1 MTYNLKRREQLPV
14 QEIACIA
21 NGAPQL
27 VYYECQFLDPGA
39 VKQPQYKLNP
49 SLAFSV
55 ISYRLQ
61 NRFFFFP
68 FRTMQVF
75 HDKLFHDKLG
85 KKRYSLI
92 STTLLLLLQDSVQLI
107 QIDIPKQTNKHLKKS
122 VRVYSW
128 GSKKVRVYLQGQ
140 NCLL

>member
-1 MTYNLKRREQLPV
+1 MTYNLQFGTEGVGASAGDRMHRQWSAVVSLLRVLVLGSRSSETATV
-14 QEIACIA
+14 QIK
-21 NGAPQL
+21 P
-27 VYYECQFLDPGA
+27 F
-39 VKQPQYKLNP
+39 P
-49 SLAFSV
+49 SLFCNFLQAIEPLFLFSV
-55 ISYRLQ
+55 PNNASFSRQTLSHK
-61 NRFFFFP
+61 FF
-68 FRTMQVF
+68 M
-75 HDKLFHDKLG
+75 
-85 KKRYSLI
+85 I